1 MDTIGSIFTI
11 AITVALIFA
20 IVALI
25 RTNIQR
31 ARLLEDLSTAHRHL
45 RLAAGREA
53 DLATMRE
60 RNRLA
65 REMHDSLGHA
75 LVSIAIK
82 LEAVRLLYPVDSERA
97 TRELDDT
104 TALVRSTMT
113 ELRHSLAGLRPAVL
127 EEQPLQRALAELTR
141 DMGQRTG
148 ITAEHCIDAQTAELD
163 RGMQE
168 AFYRVS
174 QEALTNVAKHA
185 AAQHV
190 ALSLAVRDG
199 AAMLEVSDDG
209 VGLGGAP
216 RPGSG
221 GLGVLGMRERIEA
234 LGGTLT
240 IGPRSDRGT
249 VLRARIPMRE

>member
-1 MDTIGSIFTI
+1 MDTIGSVFTI
-11 AITVALIFA
+11 AISVALVFA
-20 IVALI
+20 IVALV

-31 ARLLEDLSTAHRHL
+31 ARLLEDLGRAHRHL

-53 DLATMRE
+53 ELATMRE

-82 LEAVRLLYPVDSERA
+82 LEAVRLLYPVDPERA
-97 TRELDDT
+97 TRELGDT
-104 TALVRSTMT
+104 TALVRATMT
-113 ELRHSLAGLRPAVL
+113 ELRHSLAGLRPAAL
-127 EEQPLQRALAELTR
+127 EEQPLQGALVELTR
-141 DMGQRTG
+141 DIGQRTG
-148 ITAEHCIDAQTAELD
+148 ITAEHCIDAQTAALD
-163 RGMQE
+163 RGVQE
-168 AFYRVS
+168 ALYRVS

-185 AAQHV
+185 SARHV

-199 AAMLEVSDDG
+199 AAVLEVSDDG
-209 VGLGGAP
+209 VGLKAAP
-216 RPGSG
+216 HPGSG
-221 GLGVLGMRERIEA
+221 GFGILGMRERIEA

-249 VLRARIPMRE
+249 VLRARIPVGE